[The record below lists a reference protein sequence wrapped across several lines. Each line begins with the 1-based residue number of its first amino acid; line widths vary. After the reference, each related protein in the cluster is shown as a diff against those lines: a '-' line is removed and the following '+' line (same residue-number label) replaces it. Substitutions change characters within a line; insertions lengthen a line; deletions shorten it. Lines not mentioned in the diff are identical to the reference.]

1 MNESKKLE
9 PVVPHDALK
18 ALDKFYVEA
27 RELLAQDPPN
37 FNFMAYACSSGEE
50 HDQVVSSRY
59 AEPDAIHTI
68 MVSVASDPHILAIL
82 TMALTTI
89 VSGAYEMREGRSL

>member
-1 MNESKKLE
+1 MSKDKKLE
-9 PVVPHDALK
+9 PVAPHAALK

-27 RELLAQDPPN
+27 RELLAQNPEN

-50 HDQVVSSRY
+50 HDKVISSRY
-59 AEPDAIHTI
+59 AEADAIHTI
-68 MVSVASDPHILAIL
+68 MVSIASDPHILAIL

-89 VSGAYEMREGRSL
+89 VSGQYEMREGRSL